1 MRRAPRSTRAGFT
14 LIELLVVIAIIAILI
29 GLLLPAVQKV
39 RAAAGG
45 MKCSNNLKQLGLALH
60 SYHDAHACFPPGKFP
75 PMSTID
81 AGNDFDRRTWM
92 PKVLAYLEQEALA
105 NEVEA
110 WHTPAP
116 PAMTWQGCP
125 HRWIPMPTLM
135 CPSDPANPKTI
146 TYGNTTPETS
156 QSIHGNY
163 VLCAGD
169 DFFDPPYSLDGGDLN
184 GCFYWKSR
192 TRIADVTDGTSN
204 TLLGGELIVVP
215 DRTTH
220 DIRGRYYNDAHNG
233 SALFST
239 KYPPDTSVPDRSM
252 WCNPIPRAP
261 CALGNTDRVQSQRS
275 YHPGGVNSVF
285 GDGSV
290 RFLADGVNLAVYQ
303 ALGTRAGGEVPGDL

>member
-1 MRRAPRSTRAGFT
+1 MRRTPTPVQAGFT

-39 RAAAGG
+39 REAAAR
-45 MKCSNNLKQLGLALH
+45 MKCANNLKQVGLALH
-60 SYHDAHACFPPGKFP
+60 NHHDARGYFPPGKYP

-81 AGNDFDRRTWM
+81 ASNDFDRRTWM
-92 PKVLAYLEQEALA
+92 PDVLGYLEQEALA
-105 NEVEA
+105 REVQA

-125 HRWIPMPTLM
+125 DRWIPIPILM
-135 CPSDPANPKTI
+135 CPSDPANPKTLS
-146 TYGNTTPETS
+146 YGSSTPQTS
-156 QSIHGNY
+156 QGIHGNY
-163 VLCAGD
+163 VLCAGN
-169 DFFDPPYSLDGGDLN
+169 DFFDPSYSRDGSDLN

-192 TRIADVTDGTSN
+192 TRLEDITDGTSN
-204 TLLGGELIVVP
+204 TLLGGEIIVVP
-215 DRTTH
+215 DHTTH

-239 KYPPDTSVPDRSM
+239 KYPPNTSVSDRSM

-261 CALGNTDRVQSQRS
+261 CALGNTDRVQSLRS

-290 RFLADGVNLAVYQ
+290 RFLTDGIDLTAYQ
-303 ALGTRAGGEVPGDL
+303 ALGTRAGGEVPGGW